1 MSIEPPVQVT
11 FSDRFERDVRRLGKR
26 DRRIRLD
33 IQPLIEQ
40 LESGE
45 LLGDRIP
52 GIGYTIFKVRVRNSS
67 AQKGKSGGYRVI
79 YYLKTSDRILLVTM
93 YSKSEQSDIAAAEI
107 REILTLA
114 EARLPDLEN
123 TADSENVTE

>member
-1 MSIEPPVQVT
+1 MSIDPPVQVT
-11 FSDRFERDVRRLGKR
+11 FSDQFERDVRRLGKR

-45 LLGDRIP
+45 LLGDQIP
-52 GIGYTIFKVRVRNSS
+52 DVGYTVFKVRVRNSS
-67 AQKGKSGGYRVI
+67 AQKGKSGGYRVV
-79 YYLKTSDRILLVTM
+79 YYLKTPSRILLVTM

-107 REILTLA
+107 REILTRATEQLSDA
-114 EARLPDLEN
+114 G
-123 TADSENVTE
+123 NVTE